1 MYLKSWFKTIKTK
14 SISLRISKETKF
26 YTYHIYNDSKTSYY
40 ECIHNNLTLYLTNIY
55 IKTNINSPNVS
66 I

>member
-40 ECIHNNLTLYLTNIY
+40 ECIHNNLTLYLTQN
-55 IKTNINSPNVS
+55 
-66 I
+66 